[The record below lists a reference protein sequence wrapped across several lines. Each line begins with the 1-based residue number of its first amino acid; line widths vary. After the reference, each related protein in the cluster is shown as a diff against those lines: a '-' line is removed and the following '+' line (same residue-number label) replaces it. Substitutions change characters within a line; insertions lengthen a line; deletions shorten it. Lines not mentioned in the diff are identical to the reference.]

1 MVAGTSDPDPRL
13 RDSLQGILSGSGL
26 IVDVRQ
32 EILSSWQRAAAAG
45 ATPEA
50 LHPPYSGDVELETRL
65 ERAAAPVIDHLATDL
80 AGTETSLVLS
90 DDRGTVTSRRV
101 FSRHLESALDRVM
114 LAPRFSFKEEQV
126 GTNGIGT
133 ALVDRS
139 PIFVRGG
146 EHFTDAFIQTA
157 CAGAPITDPRNGEV
171 LGVIDLSTFL
181 TEAHALMLP
190 LIKRAA
196 SDIEQRLIQDSP
208 VIERLLYQ
216 HFLQARRRVKQPLVL
231 VSEHTMLTNTAASR
245 LLRPADREVLW
256 EWALRVMTTSGSP
269 GSEVQLTNGLTAVA
283 ECEPVYDAHLVI
295 GAVIRLRIAT
305 SSGGSVVS
313 GPSDQGTSPS
323 GWGSLTEAERSVAE
337 LVAQG
342 FTNREAA
349 ARLFLSWHTVDT
361 HLRHIYAK
369 LGITSRVQLARL
381 VLEYANAGF
390 DG

>member
-1 MVAGTSDPDPRL
+1 MVAGTSGPDPRL
-13 RDSLQGILSGSGL
+13 RDSLYGMLSGSGL

-65 ERAAAPVIDHLATDL
+65 ERAAAPVIDHLGTDL
-80 AGTETSLVLS
+80 AGTGTSLVLS
-90 DDRGTVTSRRV
+90 DDRGRVTSRRV
-101 FSRHLESALDRVM
+101 FSADLESALDRVM
-114 LAPRFSFKEEQV
+114 LAPGFSFKEEQV

-139 PIFVRGG
+139 PVFVRGG
-146 EHFTDAFIQTA
+146 EHFTTAFIQTA

-181 TEAHALMLP
+181 TEAQSLMLP
-190 LIKRAA
+190 FVKRAA
-196 SDIEQRLIQDSP
+196 WEVEQRLIQDSP

-216 HFLQARRRVKQPLVL
+216 QFLQARRRVKQPLVL
-231 VSEHTMLTNTAASR
+231 VGEHTMLTNTAASR
-245 LLRPADREVLW
+245 LLSPADREGLW
-256 EWALRVMTTSGSP
+256 DWALRVMATPGSP

-283 ECEPVYDAHLVI
+283 ECDPVYDAPLVI
-295 GAVIRLRIAT
+295 GALIRLRPAG
-305 SSGGSVVS
+305 SPASGL
-313 GPSDQGTSPS
+313 SDRGTSAS
-323 GWGSLTEAERSVAE
+323 GWESLTETERSVAE

-349 ARLFLSWHTVDT
+349 AKLFLSWHTVDT

-369 LGITSRVQLARL
+369 LGISSRVQLARL
-381 VLEYANAGF
+381 APEHTPLLPHG
-390 DG
+390 

>member
-1 MVAGTSDPDPRL
+1 M
-13 RDSLQGILSGSGL
+13 LSGSGL

-45 ATPEA
+45 VTPED
-50 LHPPYSGDVELETRL
+50 LHPPFSGDVELETRL

-101 FSRHLESALDRVM
+101 FSANLESPLDHVM
-114 LAPRFSFKEEQV
+114 LAPGFSFKEEQV

-133 ALVDRS
+133 ALVDRR
-139 PIFVRGG
+139 PVFVRGG
-146 EHFTDAFIQTA
+146 EHFTSAFIQTA
-157 CAGAPITDPRNGEV
+157 CAGAPITDPRNGEL
-171 LGVIDLSTFL
+171 LGIIDLSTFL

-190 LIKRAA
+190 FVKRAA

-208 VIERLLYQ
+208 LIERLLYQ

-256 EWALRVMTTSGSP
+256 EWALRVMTSPRSP
-269 GSEVQLTNGLTAVA
+269 GSDLQLTNGLAAVA
-283 ECEPVYDAHLVI
+283 GCEPVYDGHLVI
-295 GAVIRLRIAT
+295 GAVIRLRTAAD
-305 SSGGSVVS
+305 SGDSVVS
-313 GPSDQGTSPS
+313 ERSDRGTSPS
-323 GWGSLTEAERSVAE
+323 GWRSLTETERSVAE

-381 VLEYANAGF
+381 APEYTPSLSIG
-390 DG
+390 DRSRS